1 MADYA
6 LSYPEAGYA
15 DLLNMLDIAHVPL
28 ADRLQE
34 GMDRTEARLRGC
46 VTEATV
52 PFVTDTAGH
61 LIEAGG
67 KRLRPLLVL
76 LGAEFGGSIGDHL
89 IDAAAVAELVH
100 VASLHHDDVMDRA
113 TTRRGRPTANARFGN
128 AVAVYSG
135 DWLMAKGARIAAEL
149 SERSLRLHTQTVERL
164 VEGQLREL
172 VGPGP
177 EDDRLAYYLEVIAGK
192 SAALISAAL
201 RLGALE
207 AGARPELIDRLGE
220 YGEQLGIA
228 FQIGD
233 DLIDVTSAQSD
244 SGKQRGQDIASGVV
258 SLPVLLALE
267 DTRPAGA
274 ELRALLT
281 AGPVPGTPEHTRAVD
296 LLCASDAIPRAREVL
311 DERLARAR
319 RVLTALPAG
328 HAVRALD
335 SLCDYV
341 SRRTN

>member
-15 DLLNMLDIAHVPL
+15 DLLNMLDISHAPL
-28 ADRLQE
+28 ADRLRE
-34 GMDRTEARLRGC
+34 GMDRTETRLRGC
-46 VTEATV
+46 VTEATD
-52 PFVTDTAGH
+52 PFVATTAGH

-76 LGAEFGGSIGDHL
+76 LGAEFGDPGGDHL
-89 IDAAAVAELVH
+89 VDAATIAELVH

-113 TTRRGRPTANARFGN
+113 TTRRGRPTANARYGN
-128 AVAVYSG
+128 GIAVFSG
-135 DWLMAKGARIAAEL
+135 DWLMAKAARIAAEL
-149 SERSLRLHTQTVERL
+149 GDTSVRLHSETIERL

-172 VGPGP
+172 IGPGP

-207 AGARPELIDRLGE
+207 AGAGTELVERVGE

-267 DTRPAGA
+267 DTSPTNA
-274 ELRALLT
+274 ELRDLLT

-296 LLCASDAIPRAREVL
+296 LLCASDAIPSARKVL

-319 RVLTALPAG
+319 RVLTTLPG
-328 HAVRALD
+328 DHSVRALD